1 MSTMYKCV
9 DGVYTPLTAEEI
21 AAIEAAGQEQPA
33 LAPTLE
39 ERVTAVEESTEALKI
54 IMGVEE

>member
-33 LAPTLE
+33 QPTLE

>member
-1 MSTMYKCV
+1 MKCIN
-9 DGVYTPLTAEEI
+9 GVMQPLTDEDISELEEM
-21 AAIEAAGQEQPA
+21 EAAGQEHPA

>member
-1 MSTMYKCV
+1 MKCIN
-9 DGVYTPLTAEEI
+9 GVMQPLTDEDISELEEM
-21 AAIEAAGQEQPA
+21 EAAGQEHPA
-33 LAPTLE
+33 LEPSLE

>member
-1 MSTMYKCV
+1 MGNIYKCV
-9 DGVYTPLTAEEI
+9 DGVYTLLTDEEI
-21 AAIEAAGQEQPA
+21 ADMEISTTAPI
-33 LAPTLE
+33 PTLE

>member
-1 MSTMYKCV
+1 MKCIN
-9 DGVYTPLTAEEI
+9 GVMQPLTDEDISELEEM
-21 AAIEAAGQEQPA
+21 EAAGQEH
-33 LAPTLE
+33 PTLE